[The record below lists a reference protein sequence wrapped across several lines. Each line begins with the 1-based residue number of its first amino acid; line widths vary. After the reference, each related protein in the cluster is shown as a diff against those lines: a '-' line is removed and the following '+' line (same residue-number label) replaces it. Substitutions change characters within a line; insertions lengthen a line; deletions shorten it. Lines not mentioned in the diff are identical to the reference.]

1 MDDSF
6 MHRRAGFANIL
17 LRIIA
22 SVFREEIGLQLSFL
36 TVPLSGVNIKV
47 VVAFTTRLMGET
59 PFIGKGLDMIRNYSD
74 IF

>member
-1 MDDSF
+1 

-47 VVAFTTRLMGET
+47 VVASNNET
-59 PFIGKGLDMIRNYSD
+59 DGRDSFYWEGYGYD
-74 IF
+74 